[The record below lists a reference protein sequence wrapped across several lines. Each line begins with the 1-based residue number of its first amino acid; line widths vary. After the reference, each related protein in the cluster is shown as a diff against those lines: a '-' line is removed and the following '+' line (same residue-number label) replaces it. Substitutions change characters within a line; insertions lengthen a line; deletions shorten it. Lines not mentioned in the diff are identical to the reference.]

1 MIGTSFIKDLNNF
14 ELAQGV
20 SLEPFAGVEEIQE
33 SFFVSLLSVWGTDVL
48 AVFEKRCSK
57 NH

>member
-20 SLEPFAGVEEIQE
+20 SLESFAGVEEI
-33 SFFVSLLSVWGTDVL
+33 
-48 AVFEKRCSK
+48 
-57 NH
+57 